1 MHKREGKDALVD
13 LRTVRINTGLPT
25 EERIRSFIRQVKD
38 PYHYKVGEVTVH
50 VSYSP
55 GGMTLDECFTGMI
68 SSM

>member
-13 LRTVRINTGLPT
+13 LRTVRINTELPT

-50 VSYSP
+50 DSYYP
-55 GGMTLDECFTGMI
+55 GGMTLDKCFTGMI